1 MGAEWGRDSV
11 GIDGPPSA
19 PECCLALVATGYAA
33 AAVAVTPRPPADGLA
48 LWLVDAAAT
57 VGLTA
62 VALVAA
68 VALWRSTV
76 SRAGRWRVAGGYLG
90 GLAAATTLL
99 VVATAATAAV
109 PALSAARPPLGPETL
124 QPGSGLVAVG
134 NVGGVL
140 GLLAGRRW
148 AGRTTRRRAPSL
160 LLDDAPAAVWLFRPD
175 ASESLYVSPS
185 YEPLFGQSTETVATD
200 PSAIVEAAHPEDR
213 ETLSAAMNRVADG
226 DTVDLEFRPDA
237 DVGAG
242 WVWLSGWPVR
252 RDDEVVAV
260 AGVAHDITD
269 RRRHREQLAS
279 LHDATRRLFRAGT
292 VAEAA
297 DIATEAA
304 EAVLGLPVNTVWL
317 YDETADE
324 LVPAA
329 TTEAHDAGEQSLPTF
344 RAGDSLAREVF
355 DSGEPQV
362 YDDVRSAPG
371 GTEVVPTRSELVIP
385 LGEFGVFMAGLTGAD
400 QFDARQVSLAKV
412 LAANVEVALARIEQT
427 DELRASRQELERRNE
442 RLDQFAGIVSHD
454 LRNPLAV
461 ARGYTEL
468 LQEEAD
474 SEHVAT
480 VEEALARME
489 ALIEDL
495 LTLAREGEAI
505 DELEP
510 VSLDDVA
517 RRSWRNVRTDGGGLV
532 VETEDAV
539 RGDRDR
545 LAQLFENL
553 FRNSIEHGAMDGD
566 VTVTVGTLPDG
577 FYVEDDGPGIPPG
590 ERDDVFD
597 TGYSTA
603 DGGTGLGLSIVRT
616 IADAH
621 GWSVSATTGA
631 DGGAR
636 FELTGVDVE

>member
-1 MGAEWGRDSV
+1 MGEEWGRDAE

-19 PECCLALVATGYAA
+19 PECLLALVAGGYAA
-33 AAVAVTPRPPADGLA
+33 AGVAVTPRPPGDGPA
-48 LWLVDAAAT
+48 LWFVDAVVT
-57 VGLTA
+57 VGL
-62 VALVAA
+62 AA
-68 VALWRSTV
+68 VALAAAVVLWRST
-76 SRAGRWRVAGGYLG
+76 RTRTGRWRVAGGYLG

-99 VVATAATAAV
+99 AVATAATGTV
-109 PALSAARPPLGPETL
+109 PALAPARPPLGPGVL
-124 QPGSGLVAVG
+124 RPGAGLLAAG
-134 NVGGVL
+134 NVGGVV
-140 GLLAGRRW
+140 GLLAGQRW
-148 AGRTTRRRAPSL
+148 ADRTVRRRAPSL
-160 LLDDAPAAVWLFRPD
+160 LLDDAPAAAWLFRPD
-175 ASESLYVSPS
+175 ASESLFVAPS
-185 YEPLFGQSTETVATD
+185 YEPLFGQSTGTVEAD
-200 PSAIVEAAHPEDR
+200 PSAVVEAAHPEDR
-213 ETLSAAMNRVADG
+213 ERLSAAMNRVADG
-226 DTVDLEFRPDA
+226 ETVELEFRPDA
-237 DVGAG
+237 DTAAG

-252 RDDEVVAV
+252 QDGEVVAV

-292 VAEAA
+292 AAEAA

-304 EAVLGLPVNTVWL
+304 EAVLDLPVNTVWL
-317 YDETADE
+317 YDGTADE

-329 TTEAHDAGEQSLPTF
+329 TTEAHDAGGRSLPMF
-344 RAGDSLAREVF
+344 RAGDSLAREAF

-371 GTEVVPTRSELVIP
+371 GAEVVPTRSELVVP
-385 LGEFGVFMAGLTGAD
+385 LGEFGVFMAGSTGSD

-412 LAANVEVALARIEQT
+412 LAANVEVALARIERT
-427 DELRASRQELERRNE
+427 DELRANRRELERRNE

-461 ARGYTEL
+461 ARGYTDL
-468 LQEEAD
+468 LAEETD
-474 SEHVAT
+474 SEHAAT
-480 VEEALARME
+480 VDAALERME

-510 VSLDDVA
+510 VPLGDVA
-517 RRSWRNVRTDGGGLV
+517 RQSWGNVRTEEGGLV
-532 VETEDAV
+532 VEAEGVV

-553 FRNSIEHGAMDGD
+553 FRNSVEHGATDDGA
-566 VTVTVGTLPDG
+566 TVTVGTLPDG

-590 ERDDVFD
+590 ERDQVFE

-603 DGGTGLGLSIVRT
+603 GDGTGLGLSIVRT
-616 IADAH
+616 VAEAH
-621 GWSVSATTGA
+621 GWSVSVTAGA

-636 FELTGVDVE
+636 FEATGVDIE